1 MMGKWHSGSSVR
13 CCMSSDSVH
22 CLALQCSDAGKCT
35 SRCSSDAAC
44 RLTNSSTPFCD
55 QKTQGACVACMYD
68 ADCKSPTPSCS
79 AASATCVAACTSN
92 ANCQAAAPVCSAS
105 LGKCVPSPCQI
116 CQGCVSSA
124 HDYVASQARAQDSA
138 AVALAFYT
146 WCTSNPALELTA
158 CAKTMA
164 AVAASPRGNLGE
176 RAHEPS
182 VQLCL
187 CLVCLPILVRHFW
200 RIASQCYCTP
210 LQASEPVPCACGLA
224 NARRPL
230 LATLAARWTPP
241 ASAAAQPLSGASLT
255 SAAWRGLQWRTL
267 RLCPASPSVARWQQG
282 AASPLRTAAVLTS
295 CE

>member
-1 MMGKWHSGSSVR
+1 
-13 CCMSSDSVH
+13 
-22 CLALQCSDAGKCT
+22 
-35 SRCSSDAAC
+35 
-44 RLTNSSTPFCD
+44 
-55 QKTQGACVACMYD
+55 
-68 ADCKSPTPSCS
+68 
-79 AASATCVAACTSN
+79 VAACTSN

-230 LATLAARWTPP
+230 LAMLAARWTPP

-255 SAAWRGLQWRTL
+255 SAAWRGLQWGRL
-267 RLCPASPSVARWQQG
+267 RLCPASPSVALWQQG
-282 AASPLRTAAVLTS
+282 AAFPLRTAAVLTS
-295 CE
+295 CEWDRAPCTAPCCPSHMHLLTVSYVQWVYPPGARLQVQHGCVGEYLHLLSRQRHLHVRRLVHRNSLQGKGGG